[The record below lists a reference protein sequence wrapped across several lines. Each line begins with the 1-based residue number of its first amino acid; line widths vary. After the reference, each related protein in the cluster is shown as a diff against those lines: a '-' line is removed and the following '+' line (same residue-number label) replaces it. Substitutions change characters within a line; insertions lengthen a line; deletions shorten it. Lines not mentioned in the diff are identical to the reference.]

1 MPWLT
6 GLIFFPMTI
15 EREKIAG
22 VFRLFILFFFFFLK
36 RKPTTGN
43 TGDGIF
49 NLIFI
54 LLSKLHFIIL
64 ILQMRKL
71 KFRELVWL
79 KSWWDV
85 RVGFNP
91 RFFFFFYSD
100 SIFLFLCSRACSKY
114 LWWVLCHMELF
125 PFIFM
130 FS

>member
-1 MPWLT
+1 
-6 GLIFFPMTI
+6 MTI

-22 VFRLFILFFFFFLK
+22 VFRLFILFFFLK

-71 KFRELVWL
+71 KFRELV
-79 KSWWDV
+79 
-85 RVGFNP
+85 
-91 RFFFFFYSD
+91 
-100 SIFLFLCSRACSKY
+100 
-114 LWWVLCHMELF
+114 
-125 PFIFM
+125 
-130 FS
+130 